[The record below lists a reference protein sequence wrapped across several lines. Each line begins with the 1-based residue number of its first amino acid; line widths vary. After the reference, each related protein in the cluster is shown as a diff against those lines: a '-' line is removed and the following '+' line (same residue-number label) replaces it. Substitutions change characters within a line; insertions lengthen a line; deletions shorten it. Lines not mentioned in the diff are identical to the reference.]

1 MLKCVDIASKHHVCV
16 YMCAASSEECVC
28 VCALTHN
35 LVLFSAVVVTDLE
48 SNLYFIS
55 SASFPGL
62 TKG

>member
-1 MLKCVDIASKHHVCV
+1 MLKCVDIASKHARVCI
-16 YMCAASSEECVC
+16 CVQLLVGG

-35 LVLFSAVVVTDLE
+35 LALFSAVVVTDLE

>member
-1 MLKCVDIASKHHVCV
+1 MCVCV